1 MVMFATRR
9 ALVAIPVIFLSI
21 TAVFFAFRLIPGDPA
36 RLYFGEHATFQQ
48 VQELRRQLGLDRP
61 LLTQYVDYLEN
72 LLRGDLGTSITT
84 RQPVAQLVAEGL
96 LQTFRLVIIAIAIAV
111 LVGGTLGVVAAVKHG
126 TAWDH
131 LSGLIALLG
140 MSIPLFLL
148 ALLLELLFA
157 VDLHWLPA
165 AGNAGTR
172 SLILPSVC
180 LAMYSLAFIARM
192 TRAALLETYGQDY
205 VRTARAKGLAGW
217 RVVLRHALPNA
228 LPAIVTVIGLRLGYM
243 IAGAVVIEQ
252 IFAWPGIGRLMLVGI
267 EQRDTPV
274 IEGALII
281 FILTFIVINLLV
293 DIAHGLL
300 DPRIRQA
307 RRA

>member
-1 MVMFATRR
+1 MVRFAAKR
-9 ALVAIPVIFLSI
+9 ALVSIPVIFLSI

-36 RLYFGEHATFQQ
+36 QLYFGQHATHSEV
-48 VQELRRQLGLDRP
+48 VQLRQQLGLDRP
-61 LLTQYVDYLEN
+61 LLAQYVDYLDELVHGN
-72 LLRGDLGTSITT
+72 LGTSITT
-84 RQPVAQLVAEGL
+84 RQPVSQLVVDGL
-96 LQTFRLVIIAIAIAV
+96 VQTLRLVVIAIVIAV
-111 LVGGTLGVVAAVKHG
+111 VIGGALGILAAVKHG
-126 TAWDH
+126 TGWDH
-131 LSGLIALLG
+131 LSGFIALLG

-165 AGNAGTR
+165 AGNVGAR
-172 SLILPSVC
+172 SLILPSIC

-217 RVVLRHALPNA
+217 RVVGRHALPNA
-228 LPAIVTVIGLRLGYM
+228 LPAIVTVIGLRLGFM

-267 EQRDTPV
+267 QQRDTPV
-274 IEGALII
+274 IEGTLIV
-281 FILTFIVINLLV
+281 FVLTFIIINLLV
-293 DIAHGLL
+293 DITHGLL
-300 DPRIRQA
+300 DPRVRHA
-307 RRA
+307 RRS

>member
-1 MVMFATRR
+1 MIAFVVRR
-9 ALVAIPVIFLSI
+9 VLVAIPVIFLSI

-36 RLYFGEHATFQQ
+36 RLYFGEHATLQQ
-48 VQELRRQLGLDRP
+48 VTQLRHQLGLDRP
-61 LLTQYVDYLEN
+61 LSTQYYDYLRQ
-72 LLRGDLGTSITT
+72 LLHGNLGTSITT
-84 RQPVAQLVAEGL
+84 SQPVAQMVIDGL
-96 LQTFRLVIIAIAIAV
+96 LQTLRLVVIGITIAIVI
-111 LVGGTLGVVAAVKHG
+111 GGGLGIISAVKHG

-140 MSIPLFLL
+140 MSVPLFLL
-148 ALLLELLFA
+148 ALLMELLFS
-157 VDLHWLPA
+157 VNLHWLPA
-165 AGNAGTR
+165 AGNAGSA
-172 SLILPSVC
+172 SLILPAIC
-180 LAMYSLAFIARM
+180 LATYSLAFIARM

-205 VRTARAKGLAGW
+205 VRTARAKGIASW
-217 RVVLRHALPNA
+217 RVVFMHALPNA

-267 EQRDTPV
+267 QQRDTPL
-274 IEGALII
+274 IEGTLIV
-281 FILTFIVINLLV
+281 FLLTFIIINLLV

-300 DPRIRQA
+300 DPRVREA